1 MASQVISVATHIL
14 SFLSSHVSPETGLL
28 LRVRAG
34 FQAES
39 SARALLLQSAQGFL
53 LKQKLLFPAPPRPQV
68 LPTELLFFRRK
79 VFLPCSCYVMH
90 GWMARA
96 LSLSLPQHVKQ
107 LWKKERGA
115 PLFSLH
121 CWNMGIRS
129 LPRESNHFT

>member
-96 LSLSLPQHVKQ
+96 LSLSPSTCEATLEEGEGGP
-107 LWKKERGA
+107 
-115 PLFSLH
+115 PF
-121 CWNMGIRS
+121 
-129 LPRESNHFT
+129 